1 MKKEALWTK
10 NFVAVSVANFFLFIS
25 YYALLVTLPAAAMND
40 LQSSSSI
47 AGLFTTIFLAA
58 AIIIRPFVGSWID
71 RFGKRFVLLIS
82 YLLFTLVSL
91 MYGFFHSVII
101 LLILRFLQGLGFGLA
116 TASAGG
122 VAADVIPDS
131 RKGEGL
137 GYFVMSNNLAM
148 VIGPFLGITFY
159 SKYGLM
165 VLFAVAFVCS
175 LFGYLCG
182 MLIKTPKQEQ
192 TRNVSP
198 EKQPMFEKGA
208 VPYGIIAGF
217 LGIAYSGIL
226 SFMAVFA
233 AERGMETESSYFF
246 LVFAIVLLLSR
257 PFTGRWYDRYGA
269 DFVVYPCIISFGLG
283 LLTLGLSNGALLF
296 FLSAAL
302 VGVGWG
308 TLFSSFQTLAIQN
321 SNPKRTS
328 TATATYLSVFDVGI
342 GGGSFI
348 AGLLVN
354 YMDLGTMFILFSIYS
369 MIGIGIF
376 YWIRKDKAKH
386 EHQAAVQHAA
396 DKLR

>member
-386 EHQAAVQHAA
+386 EHQDAVQHAT

>member
-25 YYALLVTLPAAAMND
+25 YYALLVTLPAAAIND